1 MGEVDS
7 HGCDVRVQVSTPSTL
22 TDPWIDLPIYWPNKF
37 ITAGMALKPLL
48 VYEVLGCGTVYS
60 EEEEDIRIL
69 LLDTYSLFD
78 FSAE

>member
-1 MGEVDS
+1 
-7 HGCDVRVQVSTPSTL
+7 
-22 TDPWIDLPIYWPNKF
+22 
-37 ITAGMALKPLL
+37 MALKPLL